1 MHHNLYVFYND
12 FNLMYYNSENVII
25 FKKGVNIVKENEKIS
40 GKALI
45 PFLVFI
51 VIYLAT
57 GIVLHLRG
65 VEMAFYQ
72 LPAPIAALVG
82 IISAFLL
89 FGGSIDEKFDNLVE
103 GCGDSNIII
112 MCLIYILAGAFSAL
126 ASASGGVDSVVGLG
140 LSVVPAKFL
149 TAGVFLIACFISI
162 ATGTS
167 VGTITAL
174 GPIAIGLATSGGINM
189 ALMLGALVG
198 GSMFGDNLSVIS
210 DTTIAATRTQ
220 NCEMKDKFRMNI
232 KMALPA
238 GIITFILLLIL
249 GAPET
254 QPAQKDLS
262 YDIIKIIPYIF
273 VLVVALMGVN
283 VFLVLTGGIVLSGIV
298 LLMNNGFNLL
308 ALSQTMWEGFT
319 GMFEIFLLSMLIGG
333 LSNMVT
339 KEGGINWIIS
349 KIKKFA
355 KGEKSGEL
363 GIAALVSL
371 ADIAVANNTVA
382 IIISGP
388 IAKKMCKE
396 YKIDPRRSASLLDT
410 FSCVFQGIVPYA
422 AQVLIAA
429 SFTKGA
435 VAPFQII
442 PYFWYQFILG
452 VVSIISI
459 YVPFTAAKDKWNF
472 EYDMAESKVAG
483 YVKNLEDNEQA
494 HA

>member
-1 MHHNLYVFYND
+1 M
-12 FNLMYYNSENVII
+12 
-25 FKKGVNIVKENEKIS
+25 KKEDKIS
-40 GKALI
+40 AKALI

-51 VIYLAT
+51 IIYLST
-57 GIVLHLRG
+57 GIILHLRG

-72 LPAPIAALVG
+72 LPAPIAAFVG

-89 FGGSIDEKFDNLVE
+89 FGGSIDDKFENLIE

-112 MCLIYILAGAFSAL
+112 MCLIYLLAGAFSAL
-126 ASASGGVDSVVGLG
+126 ASKSGGVDSVVGLG
-140 LSVVPAKFL
+140 LSFIPAKFL

-174 GPIAIGLATSGGINM
+174 GPIAVGLSESGGINLS
-189 ALMLGALVG
+189 LMLGALVG
-198 GSMFGDNLSVIS
+198 GSMFGDNLSIIS
-210 DTTIAATRTQ
+210 DTTIASTRTQ

-232 KMALPA
+232 KIALPA
-238 GIITFILLLIL
+238 GIITLILLLIF

-254 QPAQKDLS
+254 RPAQKDLS
-262 YDIIKIIPYIF
+262 YEIIKIIPYIF
-273 VLVVALMGVN
+273 VLISALMGLN
-283 VFLVLTGGIVLSGIV
+283 VFLVLTGGILFSGFI
-298 LLMNNGFNLL
+298 LLLDNGFDLL

-333 LSNMVT
+333 LSNMVS
-339 KEGGINWIIS
+339 KEGGINWIIE
-349 KIKKFA
+349 KIKKIA
-355 KGEKSGEL
+355 RGEKSGEF
-363 GIAALVSL
+363 GIAMLVSL

-388 IAKKMCKE
+388 IAKKMCNE
-396 YKIDPRRSASLLDT
+396 YKIDPRRSASLLDA

-429 SFTKGA
+429 SFSKGK
-435 VAPFQII
+435 VAPFQIM

-452 VVSIISI
+452 IVAIISI
-459 YVPFTAAKDKWNF
+459 YIPFTKAKDKWNF
-472 EYDMAESKVAG
+472 EYDMVESKL
-483 YVKNLEDNEQA
+483 KENIKSK
-494 HA
+494 

>member
-174 GPIAIGLATSGGINM
+174 GPIAIGLATSGGINI

-238 GIITFILLLIL
+238 GIITF
-249 GAPET
+249 
-254 QPAQKDLS
+254 
-262 YDIIKIIPYIF
+262 IKIIPYIF

-435 VAPFQII
+435 VAPFQIM

-452 VVSIISI
+452 VVSIVSI

-472 EYDMAESKVAG
+472 EYDMA
-483 YVKNLEDNEQA
+483 KNLCWK
-494 HA
+494 

>member
-1 MHHNLYVFYND
+1 M
-12 FNLMYYNSENVII
+12 
-25 FKKGVNIVKENEKIS
+25 KKEDKIS
-40 GKALI
+40 AKALI

-51 VIYLAT
+51 IIYLST
-57 GIVLHLRG
+57 GIILHLRG

-72 LPAPIAALVG
+72 LPAPIAAFVG

-89 FGGSIDEKFDNLVE
+89 FGGSVDDKFENLIE

-112 MCLIYILAGAFSAL
+112 MCLIYLLAGAFSAL
-126 ASASGGVDSVVGLG
+126 ASKSGGVDSVVGLG
-140 LSVVPAKFL
+140 LSFIPAKFL

-174 GPIAIGLATSGGINM
+174 GPIAVGLSESGGINLS
-189 ALMLGALVG
+189 LMLGALVG
-198 GSMFGDNLSVIS
+198 GSMFGDNLSIIS
-210 DTTIAATRTQ
+210 DTTIASTRTQ

-232 KMALPA
+232 KIALPA
-238 GIITFILLLIL
+238 GIITLILLLIF

-254 QPAQKDLS
+254 RPAQKDLS
-262 YDIIKIIPYIF
+262 YEIIKIIPYIF
-273 VLVVALMGVN
+273 VLISALMGLN
-283 VFLVLTGGIVLSGIV
+283 VFLVLTGGILFSGFI
-298 LLMNNGFNLL
+298 LLLDNGFDLL

-333 LSNMVT
+333 LSNMVS
-339 KEGGINWIIS
+339 KEGGINWIIE
-349 KIKKFA
+349 KIKKIA
-355 KGEKSGEL
+355 RGEKSGEF
-363 GIAALVSL
+363 GIAMLVSL

-388 IAKKMCKE
+388 IAKKMCNE
-396 YKIDPRRSASLLDT
+396 YKIDPRRSASLLDA

-429 SFTKGA
+429 SFSKGK
-435 VAPFQII
+435 VAPFQIM

-452 VVSIISI
+452 IVAIISI
-459 YVPFTAAKDKWNF
+459 YIPFTKAKDKWNF
-472 EYDMAESKVAG
+472 EYDMAESKL
-483 YVKNLEDNEQA
+483 KENIKSK
-494 HA
+494 

>member
-1 MHHNLYVFYND
+1 M
-12 FNLMYYNSENVII
+12 
-25 FKKGVNIVKENEKIS
+25 KKEDKIS
-40 GKALI
+40 AKALI

-51 VIYLAT
+51 IIYLST
-57 GIVLHLRG
+57 GIILHLRG

-72 LPAPIAALVG
+72 LPAPIAAFVG

-89 FGGSIDEKFDNLVE
+89 FGGSIDDKFENLIE

-112 MCLIYILAGAFSAL
+112 MCLIYLLAGAFSAL
-126 ASASGGVDSVVGLG
+126 ASKSGGVDSVVGLG
-140 LSVVPAKFL
+140 LSFIPAKFL

-174 GPIAIGLATSGGINM
+174 GPIAVGLSESGGINLS
-189 ALMLGALVG
+189 LMLGALVG
-198 GSMFGDNLSVIS
+198 GSMFGDNLSIIS
-210 DTTIAATRTQ
+210 DTTIASTRTQ

-232 KMALPA
+232 KIALPA
-238 GIITFILLLIL
+238 GIITLILLLIF

-254 QPAQKDLS
+254 RPAQKDLS
-262 YDIIKIIPYIF
+262 YEIIKIIPYIF
-273 VLVVALMGVN
+273 VLISALMGLN
-283 VFLVLTGGIVLSGIV
+283 VFLVLTGGILFSGFI
-298 LLMNNGFNLL
+298 LLLDNGFDLL

-333 LSNMVT
+333 LSNMVS
-339 KEGGINWIIS
+339 KEGGINWIIE
-349 KIKKFA
+349 KIKKIA
-355 KGEKSGEL
+355 RGEKSGEL
-363 GIAALVSL
+363 GIALLVSL

-388 IAKKMCKE
+388 IAKKMCNE
-396 YKIDPRRSASLLDT
+396 YKIDPRRSASLLDA

-429 SFTKGA
+429 SFSKGK
-435 VAPFQII
+435 VAPFQIM

-452 VVSIISI
+452 IVAIISI
-459 YVPFTAAKDKWNF
+459 YIPFTKAKDKWNF
-472 EYDMAESKVAG
+472 EYDMAEAEVENYIKTNNLAK
-483 YVKNLEDNEQA
+483 KNS
-494 HA
+494 

>member
-1 MHHNLYVFYND
+1 M
-12 FNLMYYNSENVII
+12 
-25 FKKGVNIVKENEKIS
+25 KKEDKIS
-40 GKALI
+40 AKALI

-51 VIYLAT
+51 IIYLST
-57 GIVLHLRG
+57 GIILHLRG

-72 LPAPIAALVG
+72 LPAPIAAFVG

-89 FGGSIDEKFDNLVE
+89 FGGSVDDKFENLIE

-112 MCLIYILAGAFSAL
+112 MCLIYLLAGAFSAL
-126 ASASGGVDSVVGLG
+126 ASKSGGVDSVVGLG
-140 LSVVPAKFL
+140 LSFIPAKFL

-174 GPIAIGLATSGGINM
+174 GPIAVGLSESGGINLS
-189 ALMLGALVG
+189 LMLGALVG
-198 GSMFGDNLSVIS
+198 GAMFGDNLSIIS
-210 DTTIAATRTQ
+210 DTTIASTRTQ

-232 KMALPA
+232 KIALPA
-238 GIITFILLLIL
+238 GIITLILLLIF

-254 QPAQKDLS
+254 RPAQKDLS
-262 YDIIKIIPYIF
+262 YEIIKIIPYIF
-273 VLVVALMGVN
+273 VLISALMGLN
-283 VFLVLTGGIVLSGIV
+283 VFLVLTGGIAFSGFI
-298 LLMNNGFNLL
+298 LLLDNGFDLL

-333 LSNMVT
+333 LSNMVS
-339 KEGGINWIIS
+339 KEGGINWIIE
-349 KIKKFA
+349 KIKKIA
-355 KGEKSGEL
+355 RGEKSGEF
-363 GIAALVSL
+363 GIAMLVSL

-388 IAKKMCKE
+388 IAKKMCNE
-396 YKIDPRRSASLLDT
+396 YKIDPRRSASLLDA

-429 SFTKGA
+429 SFSKGK
-435 VAPFQII
+435 VAPFQIM

-452 VVSIISI
+452 IVALISI
-459 YVPFTAAKDKWNF
+459 YIPFTKAKDKWNF
-472 EYDMAESKVAG
+472 EYDMVESKL
-483 YVKNLEDNEQA
+483 KENIKSK
-494 HA
+494 

>member
-1 MHHNLYVFYND
+1 M
-12 FNLMYYNSENVII
+12 
-25 FKKGVNIVKENEKIS
+25 KKEDKIS
-40 GKALI
+40 AKALI

-51 VIYLAT
+51 IIYLST
-57 GIVLHLRG
+57 GIILHLRG

-72 LPAPIAALVG
+72 LPAPIAAFVG

-89 FGGSIDEKFDNLVE
+89 FGGSIDDKFENLIE

-112 MCLIYILAGAFSAL
+112 MCLIYLLAGAFSAI
-126 ASASGGVDSVVGLG
+126 ASKSGGVDSVVGLG
-140 LSVVPAKFL
+140 LSFIPAKFL

-174 GPIAIGLATSGGINM
+174 GPIAVGLSESGGINLS
-189 ALMLGALVG
+189 LMLGALVG
-198 GSMFGDNLSVIS
+198 GAMFGDNLSIIS
-210 DTTIAATRTQ
+210 DTTIASTRTQ

-232 KMALPA
+232 KIALPA
-238 GIITFILLLIL
+238 GIITLILLLIF

-254 QPAQKDLS
+254 RPAQKDLS
-262 YDIIKIIPYIF
+262 YEIIKIIPYIF
-273 VLVVALMGVN
+273 VLISALMGLN
-283 VFLVLTGGIVLSGIV
+283 VFLVLTGGILFSGFI
-298 LLMNNGFNLL
+298 LLLDNGFDLL

-333 LSNMVT
+333 LSNMVS
-339 KEGGINWIIS
+339 KEGGINWIIE
-349 KIKKFA
+349 KIKKIA
-355 KGEKSGEL
+355 RGEKSGEF
-363 GIAALVSL
+363 GIAMLVSL

-388 IAKKMCKE
+388 IAKKMCNE
-396 YKIDPRRSASLLDT
+396 YKIDPRRSASLLDA

-429 SFTKGA
+429 SFSKGK
-435 VAPFQII
+435 VAPFQIM

-452 VVSIISI
+452 IVAIISI
-459 YVPFTAAKDKWNF
+459 YIPFTKAKDKWNF
-472 EYDMAESKVAG
+472 EYDMAESKL
-483 YVKNLEDNEQA
+483 KENIKSK
-494 HA
+494 

>member
-1 MHHNLYVFYND
+1 M
-12 FNLMYYNSENVII
+12 
-25 FKKGVNIVKENEKIS
+25 KKEDKIS
-40 GKALI
+40 AKALI

-51 VIYLAT
+51 IIYLST
-57 GIVLHLRG
+57 GIILHLRG

-72 LPAPIAALVG
+72 LPAPIAAFVG

-89 FGGSIDEKFDNLVE
+89 FGGSIDDKFENLIE

-112 MCLIYILAGAFSAL
+112 MCLIYLLAGAFSAL
-126 ASASGGVDSVVGLG
+126 ASKSGGVDSVVGLG
-140 LSVVPAKFL
+140 LSFIPAKFL

-174 GPIAIGLATSGGINM
+174 GPIAVGLSESGGINLS
-189 ALMLGALVG
+189 LMLGALVG
-198 GSMFGDNLSVIS
+198 GAMFGDNLSIIS
-210 DTTIAATRTQ
+210 DTTIASTRTQ

-232 KMALPA
+232 KIALPA
-238 GIITFILLLIL
+238 GIITLILLLIF

-254 QPAQKDLS
+254 RPAQKDLS
-262 YDIIKIIPYIF
+262 YEIIKIIPYIF
-273 VLVVALMGVN
+273 VLISALMGLN
-283 VFLVLTGGIVLSGIV
+283 VFLVLTGGILFSGFI
-298 LLMNNGFNLL
+298 LLLDNGFDLL

-333 LSNMVT
+333 LSNMVS
-339 KEGGINWIIS
+339 KEGGINWIIE
-349 KIKKFA
+349 KIKKIA
-355 KGEKSGEL
+355 RGEKSGEF
-363 GIAALVSL
+363 GIAMLVSL

-388 IAKKMCKE
+388 IAKKMCNE
-396 YKIDPRRSASLLDT
+396 YKIDPRRSASLLDA

-429 SFTKGA
+429 SFSKGK
-435 VAPFQII
+435 VAPFQIM

-452 VVSIISI
+452 IVAIISI
-459 YVPFTAAKDKWNF
+459 YIPFTKAKDKWNF
-472 EYDMAESKVAG
+472 EYDMVESKL
-483 YVKNLEDNEQA
+483 KENIKSK
-494 HA
+494 

>member
-1 MHHNLYVFYND
+1 M
-12 FNLMYYNSENVII
+12 
-25 FKKGVNIVKENEKIS
+25 KKEDKIS
-40 GKALI
+40 AKALI

-51 VIYLAT
+51 IIYLST
-57 GIVLHLRG
+57 GIILHLRG

-72 LPAPIAALVG
+72 LPAPIAAFVG

-89 FGGSIDEKFDNLVE
+89 FGGSIDDKFENLIE

-112 MCLIYILAGAFSAL
+112 MCLIYLLAGAFSAL
-126 ASASGGVDSVVGLG
+126 ASKSGGVDSVVGLG
-140 LSVVPAKFL
+140 LSFIPAKFL

-174 GPIAIGLATSGGINM
+174 GPIAVGLSESGGINLS
-189 ALMLGALVG
+189 LMLGALVG
-198 GSMFGDNLSVIS
+198 GSMFGDNLSIIS
-210 DTTIAATRTQ
+210 DTTIASTRTQ

-232 KMALPA
+232 KIALPA
-238 GIITFILLLIL
+238 GIITLILLLIF

-254 QPAQKDLS
+254 RPAQKDLS
-262 YDIIKIIPYIF
+262 YEIIKIIPYIF
-273 VLVVALMGVN
+273 VLISALMGLN
-283 VFLVLTGGIVLSGIV
+283 VFLVLTGGILFSGFI
-298 LLMNNGFNLL
+298 LLLDNGFDLL

-333 LSNMVT
+333 LSNMVS
-339 KEGGINWIIS
+339 KEGGINWIIE
-349 KIKKFA
+349 KIKKIA
-355 KGEKSGEL
+355 RGEKSGEF
-363 GIAALVSL
+363 GIAMLVSL
-371 ADIAVANNTVA
+371 LDIAVANNTVA

-388 IAKKMCKE
+388 IAKKMCNE
-396 YKIDPRRSASLLDT
+396 YKIDPRRSASLLDA

-429 SFTKGA
+429 SFSKGK

-452 VVSIISI
+452 IVAIISI
-459 YVPFTAAKDKWNF
+459 YIPFAKAKDKWNF
-472 EYDMAESKVAG
+472 EYDMVESKL
-483 YVKNLEDNEQA
+483 KENIKIK
-494 HA
+494 

>member
-1 MHHNLYVFYND
+1 MN
-12 FNLMYYNSENVII
+12 
-25 FKKGVNIVKENEKIS
+25 KEEKIS
-40 GKALI
+40 AKALI

-51 VIYLAT
+51 FIYLST
-57 GIVLHLRG
+57 GIILHLKG

-72 LPAPIAALVG
+72 LPAPIAAFVG

-89 FGGSIDEKFDNLVE
+89 FGGSIDDKFDNLVE

-112 MCLIYILAGAFSAL
+112 MCLIYLLAGAFSAL
-126 ASASGGVDSVVGLG
+126 ASKSGGVDSVVGLG
-140 LSVVPAKFL
+140 LSFIPAKFL

-174 GPIAIGLATSGGINM
+174 GPIAVGLSESGGINLS
-189 ALMLGALVG
+189 LMLGALVG
-198 GSMFGDNLSVIS
+198 GAMFGDNLSIIS
-210 DTTIAATRTQ
+210 DTTIASTRTQ

-232 KMALPA
+232 KIALPA
-238 GIITFILLLIL
+238 GIITLILLLIF

-254 QPAQKDLS
+254 RPAQKDLS
-262 YDIIKIIPYIF
+262 YEIIKIIPYIF
-273 VLVVALMGVN
+273 VLISALMGLN
-283 VFLVLTGGIVLSGIV
+283 VFLVLTGGILFSGFI
-298 LLMNNGFNLL
+298 LLLDNGFDLL

-333 LSNMVT
+333 LSNMVS
-339 KEGGINWIIS
+339 KEGGINWIIE
-349 KIKKFA
+349 KIKKIA
-355 KGEKSGEL
+355 RGEKSGEF
-363 GIAALVSL
+363 GIAMLVSL

-388 IAKKMCKE
+388 IAKKMCNE
-396 YKIDPRRSASLLDT
+396 YKIDPRRSASLLDA

-429 SFTKGA
+429 SFSKGK
-435 VAPFQII
+435 VAPFQIM

-452 VVSIISI
+452 IVAIISI
-459 YVPFTAAKDKWNF
+459 YIPFTKAKDKWNF
-472 EYDMAESKVAG
+472 EYDMVESKL
-483 YVKNLEDNEQA
+483 KENIKSK
-494 HA
+494 